1 MTMKM
6 RTRVAIGVVSAGA
19 LMSGAVPTASAVQS
33 VKAGTNTCTVT
44 AVAPT
49 LVKTATTSTL
59 TSNFKVV
66 CTVSGVVTL
75 EIGVVEMDGTLE
87 DKVIP
92 ITIKSV
98 SVVTTANKAVTA
110 AGPSGKCVSTETG
123 NEEYAT
129 KVRVNISGTVSAYD
143 RSVPTNDQYAC

>member
-1 MTMKM
+1 MTMQM
-6 RTRVAIGVVSAGA
+6 RMRVAIGVVSAGA
-19 LMSGAVPTASAVQS
+19 LMSAAVPTASAVQS
-33 VKAGTNTCTVT
+33 VRAGTNTCTVT

-49 LVKTATTSTL
+49 LVRTTL

-92 ITIKSV
+92 IAIKTV
-98 SVVTTANKAVTA
+98 SVVTTATRTVTA
-110 AGPSGKCVSTETG
+110 VGSSATCVSTEPG

-129 KVRVNISGTVSAYD
+129 KVRVNISGTVSAFD
-143 RSVPTNDQYAC
+143 RSVPINDQYAC

>member
-1 MTMKM
+1 MTMQM
-6 RTRVAIGVVSAGA
+6 RMRVAIGVVSAGA
-19 LMSGAVPTASAVQS
+19 LMSAAVPTASAVQS
-33 VKAGTNTCTVT
+33 VTAGTNTCTVT

-49 LVKTATTSTL
+49 LVKTTL

-66 CTVSGVVTL
+66 CTVSSVVTL

-92 ITIKSV
+92 IAIKSV
-98 SVVTTANKAVTA
+98 SVATTANKTVTA
-110 AGPSGKCVSTETG
+110 VGPSGTCVSTETG

-129 KVRVNISGTVSAYD
+129 KVRVNISGTVSAFD
-143 RSVPTNDQYAC
+143 RSVPINDQYAC

>member
-1 MTMKM
+1 MTMQM
-6 RTRVAIGVVSAGA
+6 RMRVAIGVVSAGA
-19 LMSGAVPTASAVQS
+19 LMSAAVPAASAVQS
-33 VKAGTNTCTVT
+33 VTAGTNKCTVT

-49 LVKTATTSTL
+49 HVKTTL

-66 CTVSGVVTL
+66 CTVSSVVTL

-92 ITIKSV
+92 IASKSV
-98 SVVTTANKAVTA
+98 SVATTANKTVTA
-110 AGPSGKCVSTETG
+110 VGTSGTCVSTETG

-129 KVRVNISGTVSAYD
+129 KVRVNISGKVSAFD
-143 RSVPTNDQYAC
+143 RSVPINDQYAC